1 MWHVQ
6 PHPETV
12 TVSPAI
18 SSNLVTLAD
27 DGSLPAAPDG
37 GAVAWF
43 GEAATGTYCGADF
56 ASIKQTPQ
64 DGCTSTGRQRGEL
77 TSPAFSLAGQAQ
89 AYLVFRGWWEIE
101 SVNADVADLM
111 DVEYSTDGGSSWQR
125 AGRLNPAAPAWGG
138 VHQAFSD
145 VGARSVP
152 AWQSYAVDI
161 SGAAGHTGVR
171 VRFVFDTVDEKRN
184 GFRGLLV
191 DGVAVVDSTGAT
203 IVDPNG
209 GSFTDAPPGISVGH
223 VTLDQDP
230 GGHWT
235 VGFNVSVSHATP
247 HDVGA
252 DWIVRDH
259 GGGDSGHGHV
269 TIPAGQTTATV
280 TATVP
285 GTGAPYTVAVTN
297 PVNGTIPP
305 GSGESS
311 TPGGALPLVSAGP
324 MGVAPGLATGTV
336 AVTVSAQ
343 LAPSSDKQVTVDYT
357 LTGSDGVV
365 VSTGTLV
372 IPAGS
377 TGASATAVVAADHAP
392 YTAGLSNVRNALLD
406 PTGSTA
412 TTGPLAGTTAVSSQ
426 LIAGVRFADTPSL
439 GQTFLLTQVS
449 GVIRYHAPGGP
460 YLPLRSGTVKLP
472 MGSVVDATLGHAR
485 ITVQSDANGTLQEGE
500 FWAGKFGVF
509 QTVAA
514 QAVAELRLAGG
525 DFAPCVA
532 SARKRARR
540 SATKTVRKLWG
551 TAKGR
556 FRTKGRFASAT
567 VRGTRWATE
576 DLCLATRVSVEEGV
590 VDVRDSRRRVVRT
603 VSAGES
609 VTVTALRSGRYR
621 NRRGVH
627 APRLSRR

>member
-6 PHPETV
+6 AHPETV
-12 TVSPAI
+12 SVSPAI
-18 SSNLVTLAD
+18 ASNLVTLAD
-27 DGSLPAAPDG
+27 DGSLPSAPDG

-77 TSPAFSLAGQAQ
+77 TSPAFSLAGQAR

-101 SVNADVADLM
+101 SVNADIADLM

-152 AWQSYAVDI
+152 AWQSFAVDI
-161 SGAAGHTGVR
+161 SGAAGHADVR
-171 VRFVFDTVDEKRN
+171 VRFVFDTVDERRN

-191 DGVAVVDSTGAT
+191 DGVAVVDTAGAT
-203 IVDPNG
+203 IVDPGG

-230 GGHWT
+230 DGHWI

-252 DWIVRDH
+252 DWIVRNQ

-269 TIPAGQTTATV
+269 TIPAGQTTAAV
-280 TATVP
+280 TAPVS
-285 GTGAPYTVAVTN
+285 GTGAPYTIALAN

-324 MGVAPGLATGTV
+324 MSVTSGLVPGTV
-336 AVTVSAQ
+336 GVTVAAQ
-343 LAPSSDKQVTVDYT
+343 LAPASDKTVTADYT

-377 TGASATAVVAADHAP
+377 TGTSATAAVPADHAP

-426 LIAGVRFADTPSL
+426 LIAGVRFADPPAL

-449 GVIRYHAPGGP
+449 GTIRYHAPGRP
-460 YLPLRSGTVKLP
+460 YTSLPSGTVKLP
-472 MGSVVDATLGHAR
+472 MGSVVDATSGHAR
-485 ITVQSDANGTLQEGE
+485 ITVESDADGTLQEGE

-509 QTVAA
+509 QAVAA
-514 QAVAELRLAGG
+514 RSVAELRLAGG
-525 DFAPCVA
+525 DFSTCVT
-532 SARKRARR
+532 SARPTPSPSSTPPSARSSPTSRR
-540 SATKTVRKLWG
+540 SIR
-551 TAKGR
+551 
-556 FRTKGRFASAT
+556 
-567 VRGTRWATE
+567 
-576 DLCLATRVSVEEGV
+576 LAT
-590 VDVRDSRRRVVRT
+590 
-603 VSAGES
+603 
-609 VTVTALRSGRYR
+609 
-621 NRRGVH
+621 
-627 APRLSRR
+627 